1 MSRILLVDDNKNDVE
16 LAYAAFEENNLTSE
30 VVLARDGQE
39 ALDYLY
45 RKGEYSSRK
54 EGLPV
59 VVLLDLKLPKLDGLE
74 VLKRIKTDEL
84 LKSLPVVMLTSSR
97 EESDLQKSYEYGVN
111 AYVVKPIDFKEFV
124 NAIRQLERFWT
135 VVNQPPPQ
143 SDNL

>member
-16 LAYAAFEENNLTSE
+16 LAYAAFEENNLSSE

-45 RKGEYSSRK
+45 RKGDYSSRK

-59 VVLLDLKLPKLDGLE
+59 VVLLDLKLPRLDGLE
-74 VLKRIKTDEL
+74 VLKRIKTDER

-111 AYVVKPIDFKEFV
+111 AYVVKPMDFKEFV

>member
-45 RKGEYSSRK
+45 RKGDYSSRK

-74 VLKRIKTDEL
+74 VLKRIKTDER

-111 AYVVKPIDFKEFV
+111 AYVVKPMDFKEFV

-143 SDNL
+143 SDKL

>member
-16 LAYAAFEENNLTSE
+16 LAYAAFEENNLSSE

-45 RKGEYSSRK
+45 RKGDYSSRT

-74 VLKRIKTDEL
+74 VLKRIKSDER
-84 LKSLPVVMLTSSR
+84 LKSLPVVMLTNSR
-97 EESDLQKSYEYGVN
+97 EESDLQKSYEFGVN
-111 AYVVKPIDFKEFV
+111 AYVVKPMDFNEFV

-143 SDNL
+143 SAKL

>member
-16 LAYAAFEENNLTSE
+16 LAYAAFEENNLSSE
-30 VVLARDGQE
+30 VVLARDGLE

-45 RKGEYSSRK
+45 RKGDYSART

-74 VLKRIKTDEL
+74 VLKRIKSDQK

-97 EESDLQKSYEYGVN
+97 EESDLQRSYEYGVN
-111 AYVVKPIDFKEFV
+111 AYVVKPMDFKEFV

-135 VVNQPPPQ
+135 VINQPPPQ
-143 SDNL
+143 GVGG

>member
-16 LAYAAFEENNLTSE
+16 LAYAAFEENNLASE

-45 RKGEYSSRK
+45 RKGEYSSRT

-74 VLKRIKTDEL
+74 VLKRIKNDKR

-97 EESDLQKSYEYGVN
+97 EESDLQKSYENGVN
-111 AYVVKPIDFKEFV
+111 AYVVKPMDFNEFV

-135 VVNQPPPQ
+135 VVNQPPPMN
-143 SDNL
+143 SGN

>member
-45 RKGEYSSRK
+45 RKGDYSSRK

-74 VLKRIKTDEL
+74 VLKRIKTDER

>member
-74 VLKRIKTDEL
+74 VLKRIRTDEL